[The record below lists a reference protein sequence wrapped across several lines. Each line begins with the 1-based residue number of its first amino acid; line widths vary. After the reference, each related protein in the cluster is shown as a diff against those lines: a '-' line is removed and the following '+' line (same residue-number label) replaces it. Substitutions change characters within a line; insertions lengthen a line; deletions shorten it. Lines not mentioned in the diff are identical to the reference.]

1 MLLFASDCLKF
12 ENLALEHLT
21 AYDPTRNMKQNVV
34 GALGCASW
42 HLQNNRARGNTL
54 CLTPVTDVRTTR
66 TAFETQTTTNLACT
80 AHFWDRFP
88 FFNVQHLQILFVR
101 SGPNVAQHVLAN
113 VLEHGIH
120 GNCPDEVEALH
131 QQPQIQTP
139 KP

>member
-12 ENLALEHLT
+12 ENLALEHLK
-21 AYDPTRNMKQNVV
+21 AHDPTVNMKQNGV

-42 HLQNNRARGNTL
+42 HLQTNRARGNTL

-66 TAFETQTTTNLACT
+66 TAFETQTTTNLTRT

-88 FFNVQHLQILFVR
+88 FFNVQHLQISLVR
-101 SGPNVAQHVLAN
+101 SGPNAAQY

-120 GNCPDEVEALH
+120 GN
-131 QQPQIQTP
+131 
-139 KP
+139 